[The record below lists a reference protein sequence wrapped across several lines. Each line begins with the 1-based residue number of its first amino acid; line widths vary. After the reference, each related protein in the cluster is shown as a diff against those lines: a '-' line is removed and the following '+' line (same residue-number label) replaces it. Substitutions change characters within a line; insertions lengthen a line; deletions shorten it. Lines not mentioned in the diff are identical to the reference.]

1 MRTKCLSLLLLRFN
15 YVFGFVYI
23 WGGFVY
29 IYFAILGY
37 FWDDILKVFIV
48 LYSSFV
54 WLRIFSLVT
63 GGSLRVILLDNFD
76 SFLQYLFSNTFLS
89 IHFYHILQK
98 NNQHEN
104 IAKTN
109 LTSRGSV
116 WSKNW
121 SRVTRMAEALN
132 HIRFL

>member
-63 GGSLRVILLDNFD
+63 GGSLRVIFLDNFD